1 MLPFHMPNEREST
14 EHYTE
19 NNILSSV
26 LLLLKLN
33 RPSKFFVDA
42 CFDSITD
49 LEDKIKTIEMKL
61 DKNDKH
67 WHEIVNLYQ

>member
-1 MLPFHMPNEREST
+1 
-14 EHYTE
+14 
-19 NNILSSV
+19 V

-33 RPSKFFVDA
+33 RPSKVFVDA

-61 DKNDKH
+61 DKNDKN